1 MQRALAAGR
10 GFTRAAA
17 RRSLSSD
24 AALFDG
30 ETAELYGRIF
40 NQHYHPQGPWGM
52 MVESAV
58 EKVSSSTSPTLLDIA
73 TGPGQ
78 PGTLLAQAL
87 PAATV
92 TLSDIAPDMITMAT
106 DLVAESGVTNAEL
119 AVVDAQDMPF
129 ADESFNVV
137 TCCYGFMFCP
147 EPEKAFSE
155 VARVLKPGGAL
166 ITTVWTDL
174 AVMGLMKRIM
184 TALLDEAP
192 PPPPINPMSMA
203 PPGMLEE
210 LVSDAGLRV
219 ESTAE
224 SAYPFDMGAVDPAT
238 GEVDDMAF
246 KLIVLPITPSIQNLV
261 ESGAKPDAWATAR
274 SIVNSALDEG
284 VVARIE
290 SDGSILTR
298 PNVFKMLVAT
308 KP

>member
-1 MQRALAAGR
+1 MYRV
-10 GFTRAAA
+10 A
-17 RRSLSSD
+17 RRSACTAQRSLSSD

-30 ETAELYGRIF
+30 EMAELYGRIF
-40 NQHYHPQGPWGM
+40 NQHYHAQGPWAM

-58 EKVSSSTSPTLLDIA
+58 EKASSAPRPTLLDIA

-87 PAATV
+87 PTATV
-92 TLSDIAPDMITMAT
+92 TLSDIAPDMVAMAT
-106 DLVAESGVTNAEL
+106 ELVAESHVTNAEL
-119 AVVDAQDMPF
+119 AVVDAQDMQF
-129 ADESFNVV
+129 ANESFDVV

-147 EPEKAFSE
+147 KPEKAFSE
-155 VARVLKPGGAL
+155 VARVLKPGGTL
-166 ITTVWTDL
+166 ITTVWSDL

-203 PPGMLEE
+203 PPGLLEG
-210 LVSDAGLRV
+210 LVSNAGLRV
-219 ESTAE
+219 ESTVE
-224 SAYPFDMGAVDPAT
+224 SAYPFVMGAVDPAT
-238 GEVDDMAF
+238 GEADDMAF
-246 KLIVLPITPSIQNLV
+246 KLVMLPIMPLIHELV
-261 ESGAKPDAWATAR
+261 EEKPDAWATAR
-274 SIVNSALDEG
+274 SIVNSALVEG
-284 VVARIE
+284 DVAHIE